1 MVGTHHP
8 RRLTVELQ
16 RINDYVWE
24 IPRQGGMRVPGR
36 IYASEKLMA
45 ELRDD
50 PALEQVAN
58 VAHLPGIVGH
68 ALAMPDIHWGYG
80 FPIGGVAAVDA
91 EEGAISPGG
100 IGFDIN
106 CGVRLLRTALVA
118 DDLRVHLDRIADA
131 LYQAIPAGVGS
142 EGAIPK
148 LTRAEEKRMLAR
160 GAAWAVAREFG
171 RTSDL
176 EATEEGGCLRD
187 ADPDAVSDTALE
199 RGRSQVGTLGSGNH
213 FLEVQRVDEVY
224 DARAAAALGLAAAQV
239 TVMIHSGSRGLG
251 YQVCDDALRTM
262 GRAMARYGFSMP
274 DRQLACVPLGSPE
287 GREYFAAMA
296 AAANFAWTNRQ
307 VMSGLAERVFA
318 TALGLGP
325 AALRFGLV
333 YDVCHNIARLEEHA
347 VDGRRRRVCLHRKGA
362 TRAFGPGHPALAA
375 HLRPL
380 GQPVIIPGD
389 MGRYSFLLLGTAG
402 AMAETFGTT
411 CHGAGRVMSRA
422 QAKKAGR
429 GLDLVAELAR
439 RLADAIGRAAAE
451 VAEGKLDGE
460 FVVDVF
466 QTGSGTSTNMNAN
479 EVIAN
484 RALELLGG
492 RRGDKAVVHPND
504 HVNMSQSTNDVFP
517 TAIHVAAYG
526 EITRVLLPALEE
538 LAAAFEERARA
549 FADVVK
555 AGRTHLQD
563 AVPMTL
569 GQEFGGYAS
578 VIRHGIARVA
588 STLPH
593 LAELP
598 IGGTA

>member
-1 MVGTHHP
+1 MVGAHHP
-8 RRLTVELQ
+8 RRLTVELH
-16 RINDYVWE
+16 RIGDCVWE

-50 PALEQVAN
+50 PALAQLAN
-58 VAHLPGIVGH
+58 VAHLPGIVGC

-80 FPIGGVAAVDA
+80 FPIGGVAAVDV

-106 CGVRLLRTALVA
+106 CGVRLPR
-118 DDLRVHLDRIADA
+118 
-131 LYQAIPAGVGS
+131 
-142 EGAIPK
+142 
-148 LTRAEEKRMLAR
+148 
-160 GAAWAVAREFG
+160 
-171 RTSDL
+171 
-176 EATEEGGCLRD
+176 
-187 ADPDAVSDTALE
+187 
-199 RGRSQVGTLGSGNH
+199 
-213 FLEVQRVDEVY
+213 
-224 DARAAAALGLAAAQV
+224 AALGAAAGLV

-251 YQVCDDALRTM
+251 YRVCDDALRTM
-262 GRAMARYGFSMP
+262 GRAMAQYGIGMP

-333 YDVCHNIARLEEHA
+333 YDVCHNIAKLEEHA
-347 VDGRRRRVCLHRKGA
+347 VDGRRRRVCVHRKGA

-439 RLADAIGRAAAE
+439 RGVIVRAQSLAG
-451 VAEGKLDGE
+451 VAEEMPWAYK
-460 FVVDVF
+460 DV
-466 QTGSGTSTNMNAN
+466 
-479 EVIAN
+479 
-484 RALELLGG
+484 
-492 RRGDKAVVHPND
+492 
-504 HVNMSQSTNDVFP
+504 
-517 TAIHVAAYG
+517 
-526 EITRVLLPALEE
+526 
-538 LAAAFEERARA
+538 
-549 FADVVK
+549 ADVVEVVDR
-555 AGRTHLQD
+555 AGLAR
-563 AVPMTL
+563 
-569 GQEFGGYAS
+569 
-578 VIRHGIARVA
+578 RVA
-588 STLPH
+588 RLKP
-593 LAELP
+593 LVVVK
-598 IGGTA
+598 G